1 MLSKD
6 ENSRGGFQRCGVL
19 SVEPK
24 HVLRTSSHAYPP
36 PVLST
41 CASDTARTDIPEYR
55 SVFMTFLS
63 LLRGLN
69 GDIDVEKLVDSAV
82 TPWWGFIAYGS
93 FVVVMVFVIFTML
106 IAIISEVS
114 PNVYRSKENRL
125 NSVFTVTCTASK
137 LTRTHTVDS
146 TSGILSVSIPPPI
159 LSHHPSS
166 AHLLDPSTPPNP
178 RPPPV

>member
-1 MLSKD
+1 
-6 ENSRGGFQRCGVL
+6 
-19 SVEPK
+19 
-24 HVLRTSSHAYPP
+24 
-36 PVLST
+36 
-41 CASDTARTDIPEYR
+41 
-55 SVFMTFLS
+55 MTFLS

-93 FVVVMVFVIFTML
+93 YVVVMVFVIFTML

-146 TSGILSVSIPPPI
+146 TSGILSVSTPPPFYLTI
-159 LSHHPSS
+159 RPPRIS
-166 AHLLDPSTPPNP
+166 STPPP
-178 RPPPV
+178 LPTRAHHLFRPSYKRWTNRRRARGRV